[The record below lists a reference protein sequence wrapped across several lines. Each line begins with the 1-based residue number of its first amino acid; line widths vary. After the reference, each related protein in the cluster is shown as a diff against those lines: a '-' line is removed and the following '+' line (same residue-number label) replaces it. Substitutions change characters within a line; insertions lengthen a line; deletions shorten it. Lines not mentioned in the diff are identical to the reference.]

1 MITNVEIEVNE
12 AIEASDKTT
21 ALRCNNEETIMFQT
35 IDEFLGTSR
44 AAGLPKAEAASNAHA

>member
-12 AIEASDKTT
+12 AIKASEKTT